1 MPLLQDYNK
10 LFEHTDNIKKIY
22 VNNNVVWPSV
32 LTPPGPDYSE
42 PFYVENISNTVET
55 LRITKLNY
63 SAPTLTIEYSTD
75 KTTWTPFENSTS
87 TTALTYIL
95 QPNDK
100 LYLRC
105 NTVTWANFTYD
116 SNAIT
121 GVSKVGGNIM
131 SLLYGS
137 GFTGQETSFPSGSTY
152 NFTSLFYNN
161 TNLVDASELL
171 LSATTLTDNCYY
183 NMFSYC
189 VTLTTAPVLP
199 ATTLAEKCY
208 LNMFRNCASLT
219 TAPALPATTLVNSC
233 YGGMFFGC
241 ASLTTAP
248 MLPATTLVQEC
259 YGDMFGYCTL
269 LNNITCLATDIS
281 ASYACGYWLSNVS
294 STGTFTKAAG
304 VTWPTGVSGIPSGW
318 TVVEV

>member
-10 LFEHTDNIKKIY
+10 LFEQNSNIKKIY
-22 VNNNVVWPSV
+22 VNNSVVWPSA
-32 LTPPGPDYSE
+32 LTPPDPKLE
-42 PFYVENISNTVET
+42 PFYVENISNSVET
-55 LRITKLNY
+55 LRITKLDNR
-63 SAPTLTIEYSTD
+63 APTLTIEYSTD

-105 NTVTWANFTYD
+105 NTVTWTNSGYE
-116 SNAIT
+116 SNAID

-137 GFTGQETSFPSGSTY
+137 GFTGQETSFPSGSTH
-152 NFTSLFYNN
+152 NFTNLFYNN
-161 TNLVDASELL
+161 TKLVDTSELL
-171 LSATTLTDNCYY
+171 LSATTLTYYCYQ
-183 NMFSYC
+183 NMFFYC
-189 VTLTTAPVLP
+189 VALTTAPVLP
-199 ATTLAEKCY
+199 ATTLADNCY
-208 LNMFRNCASLT
+208 LNMFRNCTSLT
-219 TAPALPATTLVNSC
+219 TAPALPATTLSNSC
-233 YGGMFFGC
+233 YVGMFFGC
-241 ASLTTAP
+241 TSLTTAP
-248 MLPATTLVQEC
+248 TLSATILVQEC
-259 YGDMFGYCTL
+259 YGDMFGYCNL

-304 VTWPTGVSGIPSGW
+304 VNWPTGVSGIPSGW
-318 TVVEV
+318 NVVEV